1 LSINVEYFPYKFK
14 YDQERFF
21 HFLQKEVVENNV
33 VISAP
38 TGYGKTPLILA
49 SLLPIAKKEGR
60 KIIWAVRTGTETD
73 RPIEELKTISKNH
86 SVTGISLRGKK
97 DMCLLQ
103 RTMDEEMDYDEI
115 TYFCKTK
122 IKNGECKFYNNLYN
136 TTLGHIRVPLT
147 YSEILSW
154 CEKNEICP
162 YYYQLE
168 LIAGADVISVNY
180 NYILNEPISWVIKS
194 KVKTDE
200 AFLVVDEAHNL
211 QNAYANINTSKIT
224 INSINNAIKE
234 VEENYTERRECSK
247 FLVSI
252 KLYLEEILDEMKK
265 ENVEDKVVEI
275 NEIIKKCARDYE
287 EFEERIEEVKA
298 LGNRTREKKIREG
311 KAPRSSL
318 HALGNFFTKALELTS
333 EEGVALIANLEN
345 KDNLSLEIFDMRSRE
360 LLSEVW
366 DKYYRVI
373 FCSGTLGPPK
383 AFAETIGLSSFVYGE
398 FSFRLRKE
406 NCISLITLELS
417 SEGEELPEEMAKKYV
432 EAIESFVLG
441 LNENI
446 AIFSASYRIQQ
457 DLIDNGLLQVLER
470 NNRMVYVE
478 EKGMSGDKSRA
489 IIEAFKRSS
498 EESKKGVLVAT
509 AGGRFSEGADF
520 PGRQLVGVFLVGIPF
535 DKISAK
541 TKLYVDFYK
550 KKYGLEKGELYSY
563 IIPAIRRA
571 SQALGRALR
580 SSEDRAVFVLGDR
593 RYRNFLSLLPR
604 FVRMNYKRIRNYKN
618 IGKYAEDF
626 FYKKKYTN

>member
-1 LSINVEYFPYKFK
+1 
-14 YDQERFF
+14 
-21 HFLQKEVVENNV
+21 
-33 VISAP
+33 
-38 TGYGKTPLILA
+38 
-49 SLLPIAKKEGR
+49 
-60 KIIWAVRTGTETD
+60 
-73 RPIEELKTISKNH
+73 
-86 SVTGISLRGKK
+86 
-97 DMCLLQ
+97 
-103 RTMDEEMDYDEI
+103 
-115 TYFCKTK
+115 
-122 IKNGECKFYNNLYN
+122 
-136 TTLGHIRVPLT
+136 
-147 YSEILSW
+147 
-154 CEKNEICP
+154 
-162 YYYQLE
+162 
-168 LIAGADVISVNY
+168 
-180 NYILNEPISWVIKS
+180 
-194 KVKTDE
+194 
-200 AFLVVDEAHNL
+200 
-211 QNAYANINTSKIT
+211 
-224 INSINNAIKE
+224 
-234 VEENYTERRECSK
+234 
-247 FLVSI
+247 
-252 KLYLEEILDEMKK
+252 
-265 ENVEDKVVEI
+265 
-275 NEIIKKCARDYE
+275 
-287 EFEERIEEVKA
+287 
-298 LGNRTREKKIREG
+298 
-311 KAPRSSL
+311 
-318 HALGNFFTKALELTS
+318 LTS